1 MKLFKSHCF
10 IRPVFF
16 CMSALILSPE
26 AIGQSE
32 QRWTVTPYVGASLLN
47 DRTANITALNIGG
60 NDFPAGSL
68 DIQTDSGF
76 YAGLGLGYTFD
87 NQVVA
92 ELAWEYRTNDSE
104 TVLPDSATVYGGN
117 LASSIFY
124 ANLYY
129 PVIQNQDWTLYTGA
143 GLGWVQEIDL
153 DVEQSS
159 SEQSYAGDGDISYQL
174 LLKFQYTLTS
184 NLDFSAHARWSSLD
198 SVTLEGEGAA
208 VGTIENLDYNPAS
221 FGIGLTYRF

>member
-1 MKLFKSHCF
+1 MKFFKSHYF

-26 AIGQSE
+26 AMGQNE
-32 QRWTVTPYVGASLLN
+32 QRWTVTPYLGASLLS
-47 DRTANITALNIGG
+47 DPTADASALTIGG
-60 NDFPAGSL
+60 NNFPAGSL

-87 NQVVA
+87 NQVMA

-104 TVLPDSATVYGGN
+104 TGLSDSATVYGGN

-124 ANLYY
+124 ANLLY
-129 PVIQNQDWTLYTGA
+129 PAIQHQDWTLYTGA

-153 DVEQSS
+153 DVEQGDR
-159 SEQSYAGDGDISYQL
+159 EQSYAGDGDISYQL
-174 LLKFQYTLTS
+174 LLKLQYTLTS

-198 SVTLEGEGAA
+198 SVTLKGEGAA